1 MSELAVGQLKGLLA
15 NSNKITVPS
24 GHTLYAPGH
33 IIQVVQG
40 VLTSPVTFTTAN
52 SWTSVG
58 ISASITPKFSTSK
71 ILISVH
77 IGIGANA
84 AGDNYDS
91 AFGLFRSGTQIALPD
106 ANSQLS
112 SFLPFGVRGFSQYEM
127 TTVSNSYLD
136 SPAMTSSITY
146 DVRAFSTNG
155 NAKYINRTG
164 SDAAGNNDNRMI
176 STITLMEVA
185 A

>member
-1 MSELAVGQLKGLLA
+1 MDTWVEARSDQKT
-15 NSNKITVPS
+15 I
-24 GHTLYAPGH
+24 PGS
-33 IIQVVQG
+33 VVQTVQG
-40 VLTSPVTFTTAN
+40 ALINAVSFTTAN

-58 ISASITPKFSTSK
+58 LSASITPKFPTSK
-71 ILISVH
+71 VLISVH
-77 IGIGANA
+77 IGVGANA

-91 AFGLFRSGTQIALPD
+91 AFGLFRNGTQIALPA

-136 SPAMTSSITY
+136 SPATTSLMTY
-146 DVRAFSTNG
+146 DVRAFSTNT

-164 SDAAGNNDNRMI
+164 SDAVGNGDNRMI

-185 A
+185 Q

>member
-1 MSELAVGQLKGLLA
+1 MASIMRFDQWQNTAGQNYGTIL
-15 NSNKITVPS
+15 
-24 GHTLYAPGH
+24 
-33 IIQVVQG
+33 QVVQG
-40 VLTSPVTFTTAN
+40 VLASPVTFTTAN

-58 ISASITPKFSTSK
+58 LSATITPKFSTSK

-77 IGIGANA
+77 VGIGANA
-84 AGDNYDS
+84 AGDQYDS
-91 AFGLFRSGTQIALPD
+91 AFGLFRNGTQIALPA

-136 SPAMTSSITY
+136 SPTTISSMTY
-146 DVRAFSTNG
+146 DLRAFSTNG

-164 SDAAGNNDNRMI
+164 SDAAGNGDNRMI
-176 STITLMEVA
+176 STVTLMEVA
-185 A
+185 Q